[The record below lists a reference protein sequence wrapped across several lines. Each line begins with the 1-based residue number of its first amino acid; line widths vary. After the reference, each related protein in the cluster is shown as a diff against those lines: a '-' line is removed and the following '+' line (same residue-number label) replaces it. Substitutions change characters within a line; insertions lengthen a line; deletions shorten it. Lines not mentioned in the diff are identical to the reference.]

1 MEQTM
6 GLRKAMI
13 VYSPSIN
20 RFILTSK
27 RPLENGNERDE

>member
-6 GLRKAMI
+6 GLRTAMRE
-13 VYSPSIN
+13 YSPSIN
-20 RFILTSK
+20 LFILISK